1 MEIVSDLVN
10 ESRYIDPGLGELC
23 LQYISTV
30 LVVDEASCIVG
41 INLCTV
47 FFVRVISR

>member
-10 ESRYIDPGLGELC
+10 ELGYINPGLGELC

-41 INLCTV
+41 MYLCTV
-47 FFVRVISR
+47 VFVRVISR